1 MDAKTVKAS
10 DSILFD
16 TVVTNNGAEASPTVF
31 VAMNIINLQKAGE
44 PIDPEDWSPQ
54 RTQSIEPLAPGESA
68 TLSWRVNAI
77 LEGDVMIY
85 MVAIPQPGGGDV
97 TTHPVASPGIHLTVT
112 PFTKLNPRGVLPIAI
127 GGPILLLVIIYF
139 VNRRRN
145 QNVDM
150 GGSS

>member
-1 MDAKTVKAS
+1 
-10 DSILFD
+10 
-16 TVVTNNGAEASPTVF
+16 
-31 VAMNIINLQKAGE
+31 
-44 PIDPEDWSPQ
+44 
-54 RTQSIEPLAPGESA
+54 
-68 TLSWRVNAI
+68 
-77 LEGDVMIY
+77 
-85 MVAIPQPGGGDV
+85 V